1 MAYLIRSEENMTAT
15 VLPLKYENET
25 LKLIDQ
31 RLLPTEEVYITIKT
45 IEDSYR
51 AIQDMIVRGAPL
63 IGFTGIWGM
72 ALFLKHNPK
81 VTFEQFVKAAD
92 YLKSARPTAVNLAFE
107 IDRCVEM
114 GRLETHMNALY
125 PKLVEHAKCEMNNL
139 YEKNLSMAK
148 FAETELLKI
157 YGDRPLNVMT
167 ICNSGLLA
175 CGVLGT
181 ALGVI
186 MHLNNQKKIKKV
198 YASETRPYLQG
209 SRLTS
214 FELIKEGIEH
224 YIVVEG
230 AASYLMK
237 NKLVDAI
244 FAGADRIVE
253 NGDTANKIGTS
264 SLSIIAKH
272 YGIPFYIVA
281 PISTFD
287 LSLKTG
293 EEIEIELRDPVE
305 ILKFR
310 DLQIAHPDAKAL
322 NPSFDV
328 TDHSCIT
335 GIICENGVI
344 VPSCPENV
352 RRVVENK

>member
-1 MAYLIRSEENMTAT
+1 MTNAI
-15 VLPLKYENET
+15 LPLTFDQEIF
-25 LKLIDQ
+25 KLLDQ
-31 RLLPTEEVYITIKT
+31 RLLPAEEVYLTVRT
-45 IEDSYR
+45 IEDCYL
-51 AIQDMIVRGAPL
+51 AIQDMVVRGAPL

-72 ALFLKHNPK
+72 ALFVKHNPK
-81 VTFEQFVKAAD
+81 ATFEQFERAAE

-107 IDRCVEM
+107 INRCVAM
-114 GRLETHMNALY
+114 ARLETHMTALY
-125 PKLVEHAKCEMNNL
+125 PKLVQHAKTEMNNL

-148 FAETELLKI
+148 LAEVELQKI
-157 YGDRPLNVMT
+157 YGERPLNIMT
-167 ICNSGLLA
+167 ICNTGVLA

-186 MHLNNQKKIKKV
+186 FHLNNKKKVKMV

-214 FELIKEGIEH
+214 FELLKEGIDH
-224 YIVVEG
+224 QIVVEG

-264 SLSIIAKH
+264 SLSIIAKY

-281 PISTFD
+281 PLSTFD
-287 LSLKTG
+287 LSLENG
-293 EEIEIELRDPVE
+293 DQIEIELRDQSE
-305 ILKFR
+305 ILKFKEH
-310 DLQIAHPDAKAL
+310 QIAHLDAKAL

-328 TDHSCIT
+328 TDHACIT

-344 VPSCPENV
+344 VPTSSANV
-352 RRVVENK
+352 RAIVEKK

>member
-1 MAYLIRSEENMTAT
+1 MST
-15 VLPLKYENET
+15 VLLPLKIENDI
-25 LKLIDQ
+25 LKLLDQ
-31 RLLPTEEVYITIKT
+31 RLLPNQELYLDTRT
-45 IEDSYR
+45 IEDAYR
-51 AIQDMIVRGAPL
+51 AIQDMVVRGAPL

-72 ALFLKHNPK
+72 ALYLKHNPK
-81 VTFEQFVKAAD
+81 VTFEQFSRAAE
-92 YLKSARPTAVNLAFE
+92 YLKNARPTAVNLAYE
-107 IDRCVEM
+107 IDRCVDM
-114 GRLETHMNALY
+114 GKKETHMSALY
-125 PKLVEHAKCEMNNL
+125 PKLVQHAKDEMNRL

-148 FAETELLKI
+148 TAEKELQSI
-157 YGDRPLNVMT
+157 YGDRPLNIMT
-167 ICNSGLLA
+167 ICNTGVLA

-186 MHLNNQKKIKKV
+186 VHMNNQKKVKHV

-214 FELIKEGIEH
+214 FELIKEGIDHE
-224 YIVVEG
+224 IVVEG

-237 NKLVDAI
+237 NKMVDAI

-281 PISTFD
+281 PISSFD
-287 LSLKTG
+287 LNLKNG
-293 EEIEIELRDPVE
+293 DQIEIELRDQNE
-305 ILKFR
+305 ILKYK
-310 DLQIAHPDAKAL
+310 DLYIAHSTAKAL

-335 GIICENGVI
+335 GIICENGIIKPVT
-344 VPSCPENV
+344 PENV
-352 RRVVENK
+352 HTVVEQK

>member
-1 MAYLIRSEENMTAT
+1 MTT
-15 VLPLKYENET
+15 PLLPLTYDQEI

-31 RLLPTEEVYITIKT
+31 RLLPSEEVYITART
-45 IEDSYR
+45 IEDCYR
-51 AIQDMIVRGAPL
+51 AIVDMVVRGAPL

-72 ALFLKHNPK
+72 ALFIKHNPK
-81 VTFEQFVKAAD
+81 ATFEQFERAAE

-107 IDRCVEM
+107 IDRCVAM
-114 GRLETHMNALY
+114 ARLEMHMSALY
-125 PKLVEHAKCEMNNL
+125 PKLVQHAKSEMNNL
-139 YEKNLSMAK
+139 YEKNLAMAK
-148 FAETELLKI
+148 FAEVELEKI
-157 YGDRPLNVMT
+157 YGNRPLNIMT
-167 ICNSGLLA
+167 ICNTGVLA

-181 ALGVI
+181 ALGAI
-186 MHLNNQKKIKKV
+186 THLNNQKKVKMV

-214 FELIKEGIEH
+214 FELLKEGIDH
-224 YIVVEG
+224 RIVVEG
-230 AASYLMK
+230 AASYLMR
-237 NKLVDAI
+237 NKMVDAI

-253 NGDTANKIGTS
+253 NGDTANKVGTS

-281 PISTFD
+281 PISSFD
-287 LSLKTG
+287 LSLQNG
-293 EEIEIELRDPVE
+293 DQIEIELRDQSE
-305 ILKFR
+305 ILKFKEFH
-310 DLQIAHPDAKAL
+310 IAHPDARAL

-344 VPSCPENV
+344 VPSCPENI
-352 RRVVENK
+352 RAIVEKK

>member
-1 MAYLIRSEENMTAT
+1 MST
-15 VLPLKYENET
+15 VLSPLKIENDI
-25 LKLIDQ
+25 LKLLDQ
-31 RLLPTEEVYITIKT
+31 RLLPGQEVYLDTKT
-45 IEDSYR
+45 IEDAYR
-51 AIQDMIVRGAPL
+51 AIQDMVVRGAPL

-72 ALFLKHNPK
+72 ALYLKHNPK
-81 VTFEQFVKAAD
+81 VTFEQFERAAS

-114 GRLETHMNALY
+114 AKKETHMSALY
-125 PKLVEHAKCEMNNL
+125 PKLVKHAQSEMNKL

-148 FAETELLKI
+148 TAEEELKSI
-157 YGDRPLNVMT
+157 YGDRPLNIMT
-167 ICNSGLLA
+167 ICNTGVLA

-186 MHLNNQKKIKKV
+186 VHMNNQKKVKHV

-214 FELIKEGIEH
+214 FELLKEGIPHE
-224 YIVVEG
+224 IVVEG

-281 PISTFD
+281 PISSFD
-287 LSLKTG
+287 LNLKTG
-293 EEIEIELRDPVE
+293 DQIEIELRDQNE
-305 ILKFR
+305 ILKYK
-310 DLQIAHPDAKAL
+310 DLYIAHTNAKAL

-328 TDHSCIT
+328 TDHECIT
-335 GIICENGVI
+335 GIICENGIIKPVT
-344 VPSCPENV
+344 PNNV
-352 RRVVENK
+352 RAIVEK

>member
-1 MAYLIRSEENMTAT
+1 MSAI
-15 VLPLKYENET
+15 LPLKYENEI

-31 RLLPTEEVYITIKT
+31 RLLPTEEVYMTART
-45 IEDSYR
+45 IEDCFL
-51 AIQDMIVRGAPL
+51 AIKDMVVRGAPL

-72 ALFLKHNPK
+72 ALFIKHNPK
-81 VTFEQFVKAAD
+81 ATFEQFSRAAD

-107 IDRCVEM
+107 IDRCVALARNEI
-114 GRLETHMNALY
+114 HMNALY
-125 PKLVEHAKCEMNNL
+125 PKLVQHAKSEMNNL
-139 YEKNLSMAK
+139 YEKNYSMAK
-148 FAETELLKI
+148 YAETELSKI
-157 YGDRPLNVMT
+157 YGERPLNVMT
-167 ICNSGLLA
+167 ICNTGVLA

-186 MHLNNQKKIKKV
+186 VHLHNQKKIQKV

-214 FELIKEGIEH
+214 FELIKEGIDH
-224 YIVVEG
+224 QVVVEG
-230 AASYLMK
+230 AASYLMR

-264 SLSIIAKH
+264 SLSIIAKY
-272 YGIPFYIVA
+272 YGIPFYVVA
-281 PISTFD
+281 PISSFD
-287 LSLKTG
+287 LTLKTG
-293 EEIEIELRDPVE
+293 DQIEIELRDESE
-305 ILKFR
+305 ILKYKEHS
-310 DLQIAHPDAKAL
+310 IAHPEARAL

-344 VPSCPENV
+344 YPTSPANV
-352 RRVVENK
+352 RAVLELK

>member
-1 MAYLIRSEENMTAT
+1 MTTA
-15 VLPLKYENET
+15 VLPLKYENDI

-31 RLLPTEEVYITIKT
+31 RLLPTEEVYMTART
-45 IEDSYR
+45 IEDCFV
-51 AIQDMIVRGAPL
+51 AIKDMVVRGAPL

-72 ALFLKHNPK
+72 ALFIKHNPK
-81 VTFEQFVKAAD
+81 CTFEQFARAAD

-114 GRLETHMNALY
+114 ARKETHMNALY
-125 PKLVEHAKCEMNNL
+125 PKLVEHAKSEMNML
-139 YEKNLSMAK
+139 YEKNLAMAK
-148 FAETELLKI
+148 FAEAELEKI
-157 YGDRPLNVMT
+157 YGNRPLNVMT
-167 ICNSGLLA
+167 ICNTGVLA

-186 MHLNNQKKIKKV
+186 VHLNNQKKVTKV
-198 YASETRPYLQG
+198 FASETRPYLQG

-214 FELIKEGIEH
+214 FELLKEGIDH
-224 YIVVEG
+224 QIVVEG

-237 NKLVDAI
+237 NKMVDAI

-281 PISTFD
+281 PISSFD
-287 LSLKTG
+287 LNLKTG
-293 EEIEIELRDPVE
+293 DQIEIELRDESE
-305 ILKFR
+305 ILKYK
-310 DLQIAHPDAKAL
+310 DHSIAHPEARAL

-344 VPSCPENV
+344 APTSSSNV
-352 RRVVENK
+352 RSVVEKK

>member
-1 MAYLIRSEENMTAT
+1 MKN
-15 VLPLKYENET
+15 VLEPLKYENGI
-25 LKLIDQ
+25 LKLLDQ
-31 RLLPTEEVYITIKT
+31 RLLPNEEVYLTTKT
-45 IEDSYR
+45 IEDCYV
-51 AIQDMIVRGAPL
+51 AIKDMVVRGAPL

-72 ALFLKHNPK
+72 ALFLKNNPK
-81 VTFEQFVKAAD
+81 SVFPQFEQAAN
-92 YLKSARPTAVNLAFE
+92 YLKSARPTAINLAFE
-107 IDRCVEM
+107 IDRCVVM
-114 GRLETHMNALY
+114 AQKETHLNALY
-125 PKLVEHAKCEMNNL
+125 PKLVEHALSEMNNL

-148 FAETELLKI
+148 FAEAELQKI
-157 YGDRPLNVMT
+157 YGDRSLNLMT
-167 ICNSGLLA
+167 ICNTGTLA

-186 MHLNNQKKIKKV
+186 VHMNQQKKVKEV

-214 FELIKEGIEH
+214 FELLKEGIDH
-224 YIVVEG
+224 KIVVEG

-272 YGIPFYIVA
+272 YGIPFFIVA
-281 PISTFD
+281 PVSSFD
-287 LSLKTG
+287 LTLKTG
-293 EEIEIELRDPVE
+293 DQIEIELRDPSE
-305 ILKFR
+305 ILKYKEHS
-310 DLQIAHPDAKAL
+310 IAHKDAKAL

-328 TDHSCIT
+328 TDHDCIT
-335 GIICENGVI
+335 GIICENGAINPVTI
-344 VPSCPENV
+344 DNLKK
-352 RRVVENK
+352 VVENK

>member
-1 MAYLIRSEENMTAT
+1 MTA
-15 VLPLKYENET
+15 
-25 LKLIDQ
+25 
-31 RLLPTEEVYITIKT
+31 RT
-45 IEDSYR
+45 IEDCFL
-51 AIQDMIVRGAPL
+51 AIKDMVVRGAPL

-72 ALFLKHNPK
+72 ALFIKHNPK
-81 VTFEQFVKAAD
+81 ATFEQFSRAAD

-107 IDRCVEM
+107 IDRCVALARNEI
-114 GRLETHMNALY
+114 HMNALY
-125 PKLVEHAKCEMNNL
+125 PKLVQHAKSEMNNL
-139 YEKNLSMAK
+139 YEKNYSMAK
-148 FAETELLKI
+148 YAETELSKI
-157 YGDRPLNVMT
+157 YGERPLNVMT
-167 ICNSGLLA
+167 ICNTGVLA

-186 MHLNNQKKIKKV
+186 VHLHNQKKIQKV

-214 FELIKEGIEH
+214 FELIKEGIDH
-224 YIVVEG
+224 QVVVEG
-230 AASYLMK
+230 AASYLMR

-264 SLSIIAKH
+264 SLSIIAKY
-272 YGIPFYIVA
+272 YGIPFYVVA
-281 PISTFD
+281 PISSFD
-287 LSLKTG
+287 LTLKTG
-293 EEIEIELRDPVE
+293 DQIEIELRDESE
-305 ILKFR
+305 ILKYKEHS
-310 DLQIAHPDAKAL
+310 IAHPEARAL

-344 VPSCPENV
+344 YPTSPANV
-352 RRVVENK
+352 RAVLELK

>member
-1 MAYLIRSEENMTAT
+1 M
-15 VLPLKYENET
+15 VLP
-25 LKLIDQ
+25 
-31 RLLPTEEVYITIKT
+31 RSAIK
-45 IEDSYR
+45 
-51 AIQDMIVRGAPL
+51 DMVVRGAPL

-72 ALFLKHNPK
+72 ALFIKHNPK
-81 VTFEQFVKAAD
+81 VTFEQFSRAAE
-92 YLKSARPTAVNLAFE
+92 YLKSARPTAVNLAYE
-107 IDRCVEM
+107 IDRCVVLA
-114 GRLETHMNALY
+114 RAETHMSAIY
-125 PKLVEHAKCEMNNL
+125 PKLVEHAKNEMQNL
-139 YEKNLSMAK
+139 YEKNLTMAK
-148 FAETELLKI
+148 FGEAELHNI

-167 ICNSGLLA
+167 ICNTGVLA

-186 MHLNNQKKIKKV
+186 VHLNNQKKIKRV
-198 YASETRPYLQG
+198 FASETRPYLQG

-214 FELIKEGIEH
+214 FELLKEGIDH
-224 YIVVEG
+224 RIVVEG

-237 NKLVDAI
+237 NKMIDAI

-287 LSLKTG
+287 LNLKTG
-293 EEIEIELRDPVE
+293 DQIEIELRDQNE
-305 ILKFR
+305 ILKYKDAF
-310 DLQIAHPDAKAL
+310 IAHPEAQAL

-344 VPSCPENV
+344 SPTNPAHL
-352 RRVVENK
+352 RAIVEKK

>member
-1 MAYLIRSEENMTAT
+1 MTT
-15 VLPLKYENET
+15 TLLPLTYDQEI

-31 RLLPTEEVYITIKT
+31 RLLPTEEVYLTVRT
-45 IEDSYR
+45 IEDTYR

-72 ALFLKHNPK
+72 ALFVKHNPK
-81 VTFEQFVKAAD
+81 ATFEQFERAAA

-114 GRLETHMNALY
+114 AKLETHMSSLY
-125 PKLVEHAKCEMNNL
+125 PMLVAHAKSEMNNL

-148 FAETELLKI
+148 FAEIELQKI
-157 YGDRPLNVMT
+157 YGDRPLNLMT
-167 ICNSGLLA
+167 ICNTGVLA

-181 ALGVI
+181 ALGTI
-186 MHLNNQKKIKKV
+186 IHLNNKKKVKMV

-214 FELIKEGIEH
+214 FELLKEGIDH
-224 YIVVEG
+224 KIVVEG
-230 AASYLMK
+230 AASYLIK

-253 NGDTANKIGTS
+253 NGDTANKVGTS

-281 PISTFD
+281 PISSFD
-287 LSLKTG
+287 LQLSTG
-293 EEIEIELRDPVE
+293 DQIEIELRDPNE
-305 ILKFR
+305 ILHYKGVS
-310 DLQIAHPDAKAL
+310 IAHAEANAL

-344 VPSCPENV
+344 VPTSPKAV
-352 RRVVENK
+352 RAIVEKI

>member
-1 MAYLIRSEENMTAT
+1 MTTA
-15 VLPLKYENET
+15 VLPLTYDQEI

-31 RLLPTEEVYITIKT
+31 RLLPTEEVYITART
-45 IEDSYR
+45 IEDCYR
-51 AIQDMIVRGAPL
+51 AIVDMVVRGAPL

-72 ALFLKHNPK
+72 ALFIKHNPK
-81 VTFEQFVKAAD
+81 ATYEQFARAAE

-107 IDRCVEM
+107 IDRCVAM
-114 GRLETHMNALY
+114 ARLETHMNALY
-125 PKLVEHAKCEMNNL
+125 PKLVEHAKTEMNNL
-139 YEKNLSMAK
+139 YEKNLAMAK
-148 FAETELLKI
+148 FAEAELQKI
-157 YGDRPLNVMT
+157 YGDRPLNIMT
-167 ICNSGLLA
+167 ICNTGVLA

-186 MHLNNQKKIKKV
+186 VNLNNQKKVKMV

-214 FELIKEGIEH
+214 FELLKEGIDH
-224 YIVVEG
+224 RIVVEG
-230 AASYLMK
+230 AASYLMR

-281 PISTFD
+281 PISSFD
-287 LSLKTG
+287 LTLKTG
-293 EEIEIELRDPVE
+293 DQIEIELRDQSE
-305 ILKFR
+305 ILKYK
-310 DLQIAHPDAKAL
+310 DHHIAHLEAKAL

-328 TDHSCIT
+328 TDHTCIT

-344 VPSCPENV
+344 APTSPANV
-352 RRVVENK
+352 RAVVEKK

>member
-1 MAYLIRSEENMTAT
+1 MTA
-15 VLPLKYENET
+15 VLPLTYDNDI

-31 RLLPTEEVYITIKT
+31 RLLPTEEIYVTART
-45 IEDSYR
+45 IEDCYR

-81 VTFEQFVKAAD
+81 CTFEQFERAAE
-92 YLKSARPTAVNLAFE
+92 YLKSARPTAVNLAYE

-114 GRLETHMNALY
+114 GRKETHMSALY
-125 PKLVEHAKCEMNNL
+125 PKLVEHAKTEMNNL
-139 YEKNLSMAK
+139 YEKNLAMAR
-148 FAETELLKI
+148 FAEIELAKK
-157 YGDRPLNVMT
+157 YGDRPLNLMT
-167 ICNSGLLA
+167 ICNTGVLA

-186 MHLNNQKKIKKV
+186 VHMNNEKKVKRV

-214 FELIKEGIEH
+214 FELLKEGIDH
-224 YIVVEG
+224 NIVVEG

-237 NKLVDAI
+237 NKMVDAI

-281 PISTFD
+281 PISSFD
-287 LSLKTG
+287 LNLKTG
-293 EEIEIELRDPVE
+293 EQIEIELRDQNE
-305 ILKFR
+305 ILKYK
-310 DLQIAHPDAKAL
+310 DHHIAHPEARAL

-328 TDHSCIT
+328 TDHNCIT
-335 GIICENGVI
+335 GIICENGI
-344 VPSCPENV
+344 IYPTSTSAV
-352 RRVVENK
+352 RAVVEKK

>member
-1 MAYLIRSEENMTAT
+1 MSGL
-15 VLPLKYENET
+15 LPLKYENEIV
-25 LKLIDQ
+25 KLLDQ
-31 RLLPTEEVYITIKT
+31 RLLPTEEIYLTAKT
-45 IEDSYR
+45 IEDCFD
-51 AIQDMIVRGAPL
+51 AIKDMVVRGAPL
-63 IGFTGIWGM
+63 IGFTGIWGL

-81 VTFEQFVKAAD
+81 ITFEQFSRAAE
-92 YLKSARPTAVNLAFE
+92 YLKSARPTAVNLAYE
-107 IDRCVEM
+107 IDRCVIM
-114 GRLETHMNALY
+114 AKAETHMNALY
-125 PKLVEHAKCEMNNL
+125 PKLVAHAKNEMNNL
-139 YEKNLSMAK
+139 YEKNLMMAK
-148 FAETELLKI
+148 LGEVELQKI
-157 YGDRPLNVMT
+157 YGDRPLNIMT
-167 ICNSGLLA
+167 ICNTGVLA

-186 MHLNNQKKIKKV
+186 VHLNNQKKIKSV

-214 FELIKEGIEH
+214 FELIKEGIDH
-224 YIVVEG
+224 RIVVEG

-237 NKLVDAI
+237 NKMVDAI

-287 LSLKTG
+287 LNLATG
-293 EEIEIELRDPVE
+293 DQIEIELRDQDE
-305 ILKFR
+305 ILKYK
-310 DLQIAHPDAKAL
+310 DKYIAHPEARAL

-328 TDHSCIT
+328 TDHRCIT
-335 GIICENGVI
+335 GIICEKGVI
-344 VPSCPENV
+344 YPTSPANV
-352 RRVVENK
+352 RAVVEK

>member
-1 MAYLIRSEENMTAT
+1 MTSAL
-15 VLPLKYENET
+15 LPLKYENEI

-31 RLLPTEEVYITIKT
+31 RLLPTEEVYVTAKT
-45 IEDSYR
+45 IEDCYR

-81 VTFEQFVKAAD
+81 VTFEQFARAAE

-114 GRLETHMNALY
+114 ARLETHMSALY
-125 PKLVEHAKCEMNNL
+125 PKLVLHAKSEMHNL
-139 YEKNLSMAK
+139 YQKNLTMAK
-148 FAETELLKI
+148 LAEAELQKI
-157 YGDRPLNVMT
+157 YGDRPLNIMT
-167 ICNSGLLA
+167 ICNTGVLA

-186 MHLNNQKKIKKV
+186 VHLNNQKKVKMV

-209 SRLTS
+209 ARLTS
-214 FELIKEGIEH
+214 FELIKEGIDH
-224 YIVVEG
+224 HIVVEG

-264 SLSIIAKH
+264 SLSIVAKH

-281 PISTFD
+281 PVSSFD
-287 LSLKTG
+287 LNLKTG
-293 EEIEIELRDPVE
+293 EQIEIELRDPNE
-305 ILKFR
+305 ILKFKEHH
-310 DLQIAHPDAKAL
+310 IAHPEAKAL

-344 VPSCPENV
+344 APSSPENV
-352 RRVVENK
+352 RKVVEHR

>member
-1 MAYLIRSEENMTAT
+1 MST
-15 VLPLKYENET
+15 VLLPLKIENDI
-25 LKLIDQ
+25 LKLLDQ
-31 RLLPTEEVYITIKT
+31 RLLPNEEVYLSAKT
-45 IEDSYR
+45 LDDCYQ
-51 AIQDMIVRGAPL
+51 AILDMVVRGAPL

-72 ALFLKHNPK
+72 ALFLKNNPK
-81 VTFEQFVKAAD
+81 VTFEQFQRAAE

-114 GRLETHMNALY
+114 GRSETHMSALY
-125 PKLVEHAKCEMNNL
+125 PKLVAHAQNEMNQL

-148 FAETELLKI
+148 TAEAELRSL
-157 YGDRPLNVMT
+157 YGDRPLNIMT
-167 ICNSGLLA
+167 ICNTGVLA

-186 MHLNNQKKIKKV
+186 VHMNNQKKVKHV
-198 YASETRPYLQG
+198 FASETRPYLQG

-214 FELIKEGIEH
+214 FELIKEGIPH
-224 YIVVEG
+224 DIVVEG

-237 NKLVDAI
+237 NKKVDAI

-281 PISTFD
+281 PTSSFD
-287 LSLKTG
+287 LNLKTG
-293 EEIEIELRDPVE
+293 DQIEIELRDQNE
-305 ILKFR
+305 ILRYKEHF
-310 DLQIAHPDAKAL
+310 IAHKSATAL

-335 GIICENGVI
+335 GIICENGIIKPVT
-344 VPSCPENV
+344 PDNV
-352 RRVVENK
+352 RKVVEKK

>member
-1 MAYLIRSEENMTAT
+1 MNNV
-15 VLPLKYENET
+15 VLPLVYEKEI

-31 RLLPTEEVYITIKT
+31 RLLPTEEVYLTMRS
-45 IEDSYR
+45 IEDCYR
-51 AIQDMIVRGAPL
+51 AILDMVVRGAPL

-72 ALFLKHNPK
+72 ALFVKQNPK
-81 VTFEQFVKAAD
+81 ATFEQFERAAE

-107 IDRCVEM
+107 IDRCIELAKKEM
-114 GRLETHMNALY
+114 HISKLHSI
-125 PKLVEHAKCEMNNL
+125 LVEHAKSEMNNL
-139 YEKNLSMAK
+139 YEKNLKMAQ
-148 FAETELLKI
+148 FAEIELQKI
-157 YGDRPLNVMT
+157 YGDRPLNIMT
-167 ICNSGLLA
+167 ICNTGVLA

-186 MHLNNQKKIKKV
+186 IHMNNQKKVKMV

-214 FELIKEGIEH
+214 YELLKEGIDH
-224 YIVVEG
+224 RIVVEG
-230 AASYLMK
+230 AASYLMR

-253 NGDTANKIGTS
+253 NGDTANKVGTS

-281 PISTFD
+281 PVSSFD
-287 LSLKTG
+287 LNSKTG
-293 EEIEIELRDPVE
+293 DEIEIELRNEAE
-305 ILKFR
+305 ILKFKEI
-310 DLQIAHPDAKAL
+310 QIAHPDAKAL

-328 TDHSCIT
+328 TDHSCIS

-344 VPSCPENV
+344 VPLAPKNI
-352 RRVVENK
+352 RDVVEKK

>member
-1 MAYLIRSEENMTAT
+1 MTNSI
-15 VLPLKYENET
+15 LPLKYENEI

-31 RLLPTEEVYITIKT
+31 RLLPSEEVYIIART
-45 IEDSYR
+45 IEDCYS
-51 AIQDMIVRGAPL
+51 AIQDMVVRGAPL

-81 VTFEQFVKAAD
+81 VTFEQFLKAAE

-114 GRLETHMNALY
+114 ARLETHMNVLY
-125 PKLVEHAKCEMNNL
+125 PKLVTHAKNEMNNL

-148 FAETELLKI
+148 FAEIELNKI
-157 YGDRPLNVMT
+157 YGDRALNVMT
-167 ICNSGLLA
+167 ICNTGILA

-181 ALGVI
+181 ALGAI
-186 MHLNNQKKIKKV
+186 FHLNNQKKVKMV

-214 FELIKEGIEH
+214 FELLKEGIDH
-224 YIVVEG
+224 RIVVEG
-230 AASYLMK
+230 AASYLMR
-237 NKLVDAI
+237 NKLVDVV

-281 PISTFD
+281 PVSSFD

-293 EEIEIELRDPVE
+293 DQIEIELRDPVE
-305 ILKFR
+305 ILKYKDQF
-310 DLQIAHPDAKAL
+310 IAHPEAKAL

-328 TDHSCIT
+328 TDHTCIT

-344 VPSCPENV
+344 APSSPANV
-352 RRVVENK
+352 RKVVEGK